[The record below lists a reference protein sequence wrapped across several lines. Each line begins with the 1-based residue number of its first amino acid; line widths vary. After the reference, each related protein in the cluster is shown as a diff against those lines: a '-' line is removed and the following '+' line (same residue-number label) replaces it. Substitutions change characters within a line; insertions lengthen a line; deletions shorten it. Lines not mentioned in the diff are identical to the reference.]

1 MRLNR
6 YLQEAKYDNEYI
18 AQKVIYPML
27 VKDCKGFLVEFL
39 KSQRTSGFRWFW
51 RGTDRQI
58 TEIGKVP
65 TRKNRKPK
73 DMPVKLHELIDFMFY
88 KKFRWSPRSEGVF
101 TNPQPGAVMPYG
113 QYAYAFFPI
122 GKYRFIWSSRVEDL
136 FADMYR
142 RKLTPDKAD
151 HLYADVVGNNAVLL
165 PNTREEYAEERKKF
179 EIWFKD
185 PKGWFAEVV
194 KRADEVINTYQDDNM
209 PMALAHR
216 MEVTFDC
223 KKYYLVEP
231 QYLIHLERK
240 FRGEK

>member
-6 YLQEAKYDNEYI
+6 YLTEEMFDNEHI

-27 VKDCKGFLVEFL
+27 VKDCKGFIVELL
-39 KSQRTSGFRWFW
+39 KSQRASGFRWFW
-51 RGTDRQI
+51 RGTDKQI

-101 TNPQPGAVMPYG
+101 TNPQPGSVQPYG

-122 GKYRFIWSSRVEDL
+122 GKYRYVWSSRVEDL

-151 HLYADVVGNNAVLL
+151 HLYYEVTGDKQILL
-165 PNTREEYAEERKKF
+165 PTSKAELLISKHKFKKWF
-179 EIWFKD
+179 ED

-209 PMALAHR
+209 PMALAHNF
-216 MEVTFDC
+216 EVTFDC

-240 FRGEK
+240 FRGK

>member
-1 MRLNR
+1 MRLDR
-6 YLQEAKYDNEYI
+6 YLKEAKYDNEYI

-27 VKDCKGFLVEFL
+27 VKDCKGFLVKFL

-51 RGTDRQI
+51 RGTDKQI
-58 TEIGKVP
+58 TEIGKV
-65 TRKNRKPK
+65 TARKNRKPK
-73 DMPVKLHELIDFMFY
+73 DTPQKLHELLDFMFF
-88 KKFRWSPRSEGVF
+88 KKFGWAPRSEGVF

-122 GKYRFIWSSRVEDL
+122 GKYRFVWSSRVEDL

-142 RKLTPDKAD
+142 RNLTPDKAD
-151 HLYADVVGNNAVLL
+151 NLYHEVTGDKEILIPTSKDKHLIA
-165 PNTREEYAEERKKF
+165 TTKF
-179 EIWFKD
+179 KEWFDD

-209 PMALAHR
+209 SMALAHR

-223 KKYYLVEP
+223 KKYYLVESP
-231 QYLIHLERK
+231 YLIHLERK
-240 FRGEK
+240 FRGK